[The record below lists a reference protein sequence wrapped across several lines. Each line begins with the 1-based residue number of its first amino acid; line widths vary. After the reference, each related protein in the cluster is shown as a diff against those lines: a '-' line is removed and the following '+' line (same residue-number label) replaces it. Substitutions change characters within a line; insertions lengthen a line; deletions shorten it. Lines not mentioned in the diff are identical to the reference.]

1 MAEKF
6 KTSDYVKI
14 VKDIVPELA
23 YASNPLD
30 LGHISDFPYLKNIVL
45 ISENDVKGM
54 LNFKDLETLHTMQD
68 AEELLHREK
77 NINFEDATNIQF
89 TSGTTGF
96 PKGATLS
103 HFNILNNGQYNGYF

>member
-6 KTSDYVKI
+6 KASDYVKI

-23 YASNPLD
+23 YANNPLD
-30 LGHISDFPYLKNIVL
+30 LGHISEFPFLKNIVL

-68 AEELLHREK
+68 AEELIHREK
-77 NINFEDATNIQF
+77 HINFEDATNIQF

-103 HFNILNNGQYNGYF
+103 HFNILNNG